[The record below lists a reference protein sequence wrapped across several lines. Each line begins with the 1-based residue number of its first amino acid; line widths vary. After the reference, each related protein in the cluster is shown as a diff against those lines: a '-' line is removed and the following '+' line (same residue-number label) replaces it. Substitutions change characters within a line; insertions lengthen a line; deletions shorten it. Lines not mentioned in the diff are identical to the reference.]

1 MHFDILV
8 EDKSGKILLENLV
21 PKLIDKEHTYDIK
34 AYKGIGRIPKGL
46 KPRSDPNKRILLDQ
60 LPRLL
65 KGYGKT
71 YSNYPENFQAAV
83 IVVCDLDDKCL
94 KAFKSELLNL
104 LDTISPSPKTLF
116 CFAIEETEA
125 WLLGDLH
132 AIYSAYSKA
141 KKEILASYKNDAICG
156 TWEMLADA
164 VYPSGSKGLKK
175 KGWQA
180 VGREKS
186 LWAIKITPY
195 MDIKN
200 NQSPSFKYFCHKIY
214 KLIE

>member
-8 EDKSGKILLENLV
+8 EDKSGKTLLESLF
-21 PKLIDKEHTYDIK
+21 PKIISKEHTYDIK

-83 IVVCDLDDKCL
+83 IIVCDLDDKCL

-104 LDTISPSPKTLF
+104 LDTISPSPP
-116 CFAIEETEA
+116 
-125 WLLGDLH
+125 GH
-132 AIYSAYSKA
+132 
-141 KKEILASYKNDAICG
+141 
-156 TWEMLADA
+156 
-164 VYPSGSKGLKK
+164 
-175 KGWQA
+175 
-180 VGREKS
+180 
-186 LWAIKITPY
+186 
-195 MDIKN
+195 
-200 NQSPSFKYFCHKIY
+200 
-214 KLIE
+214 